1 MNNTNT
7 CKCSLVYSHLR
18 KSKYRILDVIVGT
31 WSEKWI
37 IQTFW
42 DKNWNIERYQRI
54 DTYMSKFGYKVI
66 HRHSQN
72 RFVEIW
78 LALSNSGAGD
88 DTEFIQ
94 ASPMKFFK
102 VPKGMAHQICIYI
115 IFLRPSERNIFLVKG
130 PSRKVNSDSK

>member
-1 MNNTNT
+1 
-7 CKCSLVYSHLR
+7 
-18 KSKYRILDVIVGT
+18 
-31 WSEKWI
+31 
-37 IQTFW
+37 
-42 DKNWNIERYQRI
+42 
-54 DTYMSKFGYKVI
+54 MSKFGYKVI

-115 IFLRPSERNIFLVKG
+115 IFLRRLNKRNIYFYNRPIVELDVHIIYNLCSYVKPWSIAYNPGTRVWREEAGHQVSLPTRGG
-130 PSRKVNSDSK
+130 PATVTPNRCELSG